1 MEFSWKRRIIQ
12 TVAALSLLG
21 VVIYIVVHYGAVI
34 TAVVNNPARLRSFL
48 AAYGEL
54 SVLVFILLQTLM
66 VILAPIPSELLFITG
81 GYLYGTLLG
90 TVYSLIGVALGM
102 MIVFWLSATFGAGLI
117 RIAIPAKQFERFHFL
132 INHPKAERVLFL
144 LFLIPEIPK
153 DILTYIVGLT
163 PLNPVR
169 FLALALTARI
179 PCMLGSSYIGENIK
193 QRQFG
198 PALYILI
205 IVVILLLLLFVFKE
219 RLLRKLAGQD
229 LDESAATVTANIN
242 IPNRSVDPE

>member
-1 MEFSWKRRIIQ
+1 MELSKKQMLIQ
-12 TVAALSLLG
+12 IVTATLLLG
-21 VVIYIVVHYGAVI
+21 FVVCL
-34 TAVVNNPARLRSFL
+34 VVNYGTVLIEAINNPQRIHSFL
-48 AAYGEL
+48 NSFGGFG
-54 SVLVFILLQTLM
+54 VLVYILLQTLM
-66 VILAPIPSELLFITG
+66 VILAPIPSEWLFITG
-81 GYLYGTLLG
+81 GYLYGTFFG
-90 TVYSLIGVALGM
+90 TLYSLIGVGLGM
-102 MIVFWLSATFGAGLI
+102 AIVFWLSATFGAGLI
-117 RIAIPAKQFERFHFL
+117 KTFIPAKQFERFHFL

-198 PALYILI
+198 PTLYILI
-205 IVVILLLLLFVFKE
+205 IVGILLLLVFLFKE
-219 RLLRKLAGQD
+219 RLLQKISGQV
-229 LDESAATVTANIN
+229 LD
-242 IPNRSVDPE
+242 DPSDEK